1 MLYTYFAGKDFLWEK
16 KTMSSSYFFFLDMM
30 HCYQLKYS
38 KEHKRAPQPATS
50 LRRYLR

>member
-1 MLYTYFAGKDFLWEK
+1 MGKKDNVIVI
-16 KTMSSSYFFFLDMM
+16 FFFLNMM